1 MTPEN
6 EKICP
11 LVNGKC
17 IGTACMGCK
26 EDTKYD
32 WNGLI
37 CHEEKYYTCKLF
49 DVKLHIKEEK

>member
-1 MTPEN
+1 MIK
-6 EKICP
+6 KICP
-11 LVNGKC
+11 LVKGEC
-17 IGTACMGCK
+17 IGIQCMGCE

-49 DVKLHIKEEK
+49 GIELDIRENKE